1 MGGGANVGVTTCTL
15 WRRGREVDPREW
27 MPGGGGGGEMEWRRG
42 ETYTLGEGGG
52 SGEGEKIGMLQG
64 FRDGRGR
71 GRGSVG
77 VVAHVGV

>member
-1 MGGGANVGVTTCTL
+1 MQEGG
-15 WRRGREVDPREW
+15 R
-27 MPGGGGGGEMEWRRG
+27 GEMEWRRG

-52 SGEGEKIGMLQG
+52 MGEGEKIGMLQG

-77 VVAHVGV
+77 VVAHVGG

>member
-15 WRRGREVDPREW
+15 WKRGREVDPREW
-27 MPGGGGGGEMEWRRG
+27 MQEGGRGEMEWRRG
-42 ETYTLGEGGG
+42 ETYTLGENGGI
-52 SGEGEKIGMLQG
+52 GEGEKIGGLQG

-77 VVAHVGV
+77 VVAHVGG